1 MTPLKLTIQAFGPF
15 ADKQVIDFTQ
25 LGQSP
30 LFLINGPTGSGKSSI
45 LDAICF
51 ALYGET
57 TGSERTGEQMR
68 CDHAAPDFATEVI
81 FEFALGTKQYR
92 IERTP
97 TQMLPKKRGDGLTK
111 KDHTAVLFRI
121 DGDEEA
127 LLANKPS
134 PVAKAISEL
143 IGLDVKQFR
152 QVMVLPQGKF
162 RELLI
167 ANSKEREQIFGQLF
181 QTHVYVAIEKALL
194 DKAAHIRRAKDEF
207 DNQIKGAL
215 DVAGVPSEEELNQQI
230 DAVKPLIG
238 DANRQLSNAQSVL
251 ENAQAQYKAANEL
264 QAKMTKR
271 DQLLASR
278 NEHLAQQPAM
288 DQLAA
293 KRKHAQ
299 QAQDLHLPHNQWQQA
314 QQRQVSAKS
323 ACEQGARQL
332 EQVTI
337 EYGEAKAQGDKASLD
352 AQAIPA
358 LTQQLF
364 NLNEIAKRLNQR
376 DQEHAKLKQ
385 AQNSQQQLQQTH
397 QQNVQQIVMLED
409 AAKNQ
414 QQQLQLAK
422 DSLAALPAQQAELKQ
437 LQTQLKNYQEL
448 ANTQQAAEQFR
459 AIYQVKLSDFEQ
471 AKAQF
476 EQAKRFADQ
485 QEYYWH
491 TSQAAQLAK
500 TLQLGEPCPV
510 CGSKDHPQPAQF
522 TEQEV
527 SKAQVDQA
535 RAKQQQ
541 SFNLQEAA
549 SSALQAAQRDVDR
562 VEQAVKG
569 WQGQLG
575 DNPQP
580 QPEIQ
585 HLAQQLEMRI
595 GAVNLNAVEQI
606 SQQLQITEQ
615 SLLQHKQQDELT
627 HQQLTE
633 AAQLVAKLEGSLA
646 NLLQDL
652 TEQDQDLAYVHQTI
666 TQTDNQVKQLQQAE
680 LQAKQKLE
688 TLHTQLVTVKTQQ
701 LENDKQFKEALE
713 QLESRE
719 SNWIKQLQQSQFETE
734 SAYLEAR
741 LEPMQ
746 IEQIELQLA
755 QFAERTSSL
764 NGALETLEQELAE
777 QSVPDIELLQQSLND
792 AQAVHQIQLDALT
805 KLQSKLDNL
814 NKVAKILTQLYQQNQ
829 ALEAEYQVIGTLSDI
844 ANGRTGARVSLHRFV
859 LGVLLD
865 DVLIQASQRLRVMS
879 KGRYELRR
887 KEERAKGLAGSGLDL
902 MVEDGYS
909 GKLRDVA
916 TLSGGESFMAALALA
931 LGLSDVV
938 QSYSGG
944 IRLDTLFIDEG
955 FGSLDPESLDLA
967 IQTLI
972 DLQQG
977 GRTIGLISHVSE
989 LKEQMPLRID
999 VKSDRSGSHIQLQG
1013 TIF

>member
-15 ADKQVIDFTQ
+15 AGRQVIDFTE

-68 CDHAAPDFATEVI
+68 CDHAPLDMPTEVV
-81 FEFALGTKQYR
+81 FEFSLGSKQYR
-92 IERTP
+92 IERSP

-111 KDHTAVLFRI
+111 KEHTAVIYRI
-121 DGDEEA
+121 DEQEA

-181 QTHVYVAIEKALL
+181 QTHVYVAIEKALS
-194 DKAAHIRRAKDEF
+194 DKAAHISRAKDEF

-215 DVAGVPSEEELNQQI
+215 DVAGVSTEDELNQQI
-230 DAVKPLIG
+230 EEVHPQIAA
-238 DANRQLSNAQSVL
+238 ANQQLSIVRNVL
-251 ENAQAQYKAANEL
+251 ETAQAQYKAANDL
-264 QAKMTKR
+264 QAKITKR
-271 DQLLASR
+271 DQLVASR
-278 NEHLAQQPAM
+278 NDHLALRPAM
-288 DQLAA
+288 DELAA
-293 KRKHAQ
+293 KRKLAQ
-299 QAQDLHLPHNQWQQA
+299 QAQVLHLPFNQWTQA
-314 QQRQVSAKS
+314 KQKQVSAS
-323 ACEQGARQL
+323 AAFEQGVRQL
-332 EQVTI
+332 DQVSA
-337 EYGEAKAQGDKASLD
+337 EFNQAKAAADQASLD
-352 AQAIPA
+352 AQAVPA

-364 NLNEIAKRLNQR
+364 NFNEIAKRLSQR
-376 DQEHAKLKQ
+376 DQEQAKLTQ
-385 AQNSQQQLQQTH
+385 ALSTQQQFEQVR
-397 QQNVQQIVMLED
+397 QQNAKQLALLEE
-409 AAKNQ
+409 AHK
-414 QQQLQLAK
+414 QQQLQLQAAK
-422 DSLAALPAQQAELKQ
+422 DSLATLPAKQAELKQ
-437 LQTQLKNYQEL
+437 LQGQLKNYQEL
-448 ANTQQAAEQFR
+448 ANTQSAAQQFHT
-459 AIYQVKLSDFEQ
+459 IYQAKLTDFEQ
-471 AKAQF
+471 VKAQF

-485 QEYYWH
+485 QEFYWH

-500 TLQLGEPCPV
+500 TLQQGQPCPV
-510 CGSKDHPQPAQF
+510 CGSHEHPQPAQF

-527 SKAQVDQA
+527 SKAQVDDA

-541 SFNLQEAA
+541 CFNQQESA
-549 SSALQAAQRDVDR
+549 SLALQTAQRDVDR

-569 WQGQLG
+569 WLAQLG
-575 DNPQP
+575 ENPQP
-580 QPEIQ
+580 QDWVQQQVI
-585 HLAQQLEMRI
+585 QLEKEI
-595 GAVNLNAVEQI
+595 AELNLNAVEQV
-606 SQQLQITEQ
+606 SQQLQATEQ
-615 SLLQHKQQDELT
+615 SLQNLKLQDET
-627 HQQLTE
+627 ANQQWLD
-633 AAQLVAKLEGSLA
+633 AKQLVAKLEGSLA

-652 TEQDQDLAYVHQTI
+652 SQQEQDGAHVQQMIAQLDRQI
-666 TQTDNQVKQLQQAE
+666 KQLQQAE
-680 LQAKQKLE
+680 LQTKQKSDA
-688 TLHTQLVTVKTQQ
+688 LHTQMVAVKTQQ
-701 LENDKQFKEALE
+701 QENEKQLNEALSVLGSSE
-713 QLESRE
+713 TQ
-719 SNWIKQLQQSQFETE
+719 WQQQLQDSQFDHQQ
-734 SAYLEAR
+734 AYLDAR
-741 LEPMQ
+741 LEPKQ
-746 IEQIELQLA
+746 IEEIEQQLA
-755 QFAERTSSL
+755 QFAERTSTL

-777 QSVPDIELLQQSLND
+777 QALPDIGVLQQSLDD
-792 AQAVHQIQLDALT
+792 AQTAHQVQLDAVT
-805 KLQSKLDNL
+805 KLQSQLDNL
-814 NKVAKILTQLYQQNQ
+814 NKVATILKQLYQQNQ

-887 KEERAKGLAGSGLDL
+887 KEERAKGIAGSGLDL

-999 VKSDRSGSHIQLQG
+999 VHADRTGSHIQLQG
-1013 TIF
+1013 CSI